1 MRLLCNATVIKKLFK
16 KYRKP
21 RNLEYRY
28 HVPYLILKC
37 LGRIMR
43 GASPGCWYM
52 QCALMH
58 SLSCGSCGRKITL
71 NTGERAVILSL
82 TWGDIV
88 ISRDIYW

>member
-1 MRLLCNATVIKKLFK
+1 
-16 KYRKP
+16 
-21 RNLEYRY
+21 
-28 HVPYLILKC
+28 
-37 LGRIMR
+37 MR